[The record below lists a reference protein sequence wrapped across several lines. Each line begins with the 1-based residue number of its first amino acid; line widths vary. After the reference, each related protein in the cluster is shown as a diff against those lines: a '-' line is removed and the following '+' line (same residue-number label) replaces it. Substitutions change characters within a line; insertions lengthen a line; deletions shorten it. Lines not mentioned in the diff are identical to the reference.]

1 MHLKFLR
8 HGQGRVSKAVDY
20 VLGARDHKGEIRPG
34 VRILGG
40 DPGLMV
46 LHGDSIERAWR
57 YSSSMIAWHA
67 QDQPTEDQVQGV
79 LEDFVALA
87 GAELADPVTGMTWL
101 AVEHRSVDSVHV
113 HVLVVREDA
122 ATGRAFNPA
131 PPPWRKDFDHLR
143 VAWNA
148 QCGWADP
155 ADPDRKRV
163 VAGPRPGRVDE
174 RARIS
179 QALLE
184 RAEAGQFGDRAAL
197 IAAAAEYGT
206 VTRAG
211 DDYLSIRP
219 VGATKAIRLKGTL
232 FASADPSA
240 WAVESRPQPARPE
253 PDLQRAAAARA
264 RFDAAV
270 TRRHRFG
277 CPEDEERATDDRQRH
292 PGPAVRADR
301 GPDQPG
307 PTADQPGAADRDTGW
322 RPADGPDSA
331 APVGRTLVEAARA
344 LDDLERAVGR
354 ADTAGRGLDQGRA
367 RLGRALV
374 RFAGAARRTW
384 IRLTGRWTGYPP
396 DQPAQRWATP
406 PTTPVRLPTA
416 GRHDPLQAKAG
427 WNGPTHGGGHSR

>member
-1 MHLKFLR
+1 MHLKFFR
-8 HGQGRVSKAVDY
+8 HGRGLVSKAVDY

-46 LHGDSIERAWR
+46 LHGDSIGRAWR

-122 ATGRAFNPA
+122 TTGRAFNPA

-179 QALLE
+179 QALLD

-211 DDYLSIRP
+211 VDYLSIRP

-277 CPEDEERATDDRQRH
+277 CPEAEERATDDRQRH
-292 PGPAVRADR
+292 PGPAARVD
-301 GPDQPG
+301 GDPDQPR
-307 PTADQPGAADRDTGW
+307 PTADQPGTADRDTGR
-322 RPADGPDSA
+322 RPADRPGAA
-331 APVGRTLVEAARA
+331 APVGSALVAAERTLDE
-344 LDDLERAVGR
+344 LERALGR
-354 ADTAGRGLDQGRA
+354 ADTGRA
-367 RLGRALV
+367 RLGRALD

-384 IRLTGRWTGYPP
+384 IRMTGRWTGYPP

-406 PTTPVRLPTA
+406 PTTPARLPTA
-416 GRHDPLQAKAG
+416 GRPDPLQAKAG
-427 WNGPTHGGGHSR
+427 WNGPTHGGGGLSR